1 MGLYFG
7 TDGLRGVVGTEL
19 SFDVAYKCGNA
30 LSSLKNSPTVV
41 IGRDTRVSGEYLT
54 LAVASGVL
62 SGGGHVIDLGVL
74 PTAGVAYL
82 TKKLGAAYGVVISA
96 SHNPKEYNGI
106 KVFDENGYKLGDKE
120 EERIERC
127 FIRNKINDFPHIGR
141 FKVEQNAYKKYE
153 DFLVSSSAHS
163 LEGLTIVLDG
173 ANGAACRIAPAVFR
187 KLGASVVASNCSDDG
202 MKINENCGA
211 LYPQTLARRMKR
223 YKADVGFA
231 FDGDSDRLMAVS
243 ADGRVIDGDM
253 ILYMLAKHFKA
264 KGKLNLDTVVG
275 TSHTNMAIEHALNR
289 VGINF
294 LRTDI
299 GDKYVL
305 AKLVEKGLSLGG
317 EQSGHIILKDLHST
331 GDGILTAIAVADMM
345 VESGK
350 SLSELFDVEL
360 YPQVNINLPVS
371 DKLKIMNSQILS
383 HEITHL
389 QGLLG
394 EKGRIMVRAS
404 GTEPKI
410 RIMVESEDK
419 ALNQE
424 YAEIL
429 VSAVK
434 KADEKI

>member
-1 MGLYFG
+1 
-7 TDGLRGVVGTEL
+7 
-19 SFDVAYKCGNA
+19 
-30 LSSLKNSPTVV
+30 
-41 IGRDTRVSGEYLT
+41 
-54 LAVASGVL
+54 
-62 SGGGHVIDLGVL
+62 
-74 PTAGVAYL
+74 
-82 TKKLGAAYGVVISA
+82 
-96 SHNPKEYNGI
+96 
-106 KVFDENGYKLGDKE
+106 
-120 EERIERC
+120 
-127 FIRNKINDFPHIGR
+127 
-141 FKVEQNAYKKYE
+141 
-153 DFLVSSSAHS
+153 
-163 LEGLTIVLDG
+163 
-173 ANGAACRIAPAVFR
+173 
-187 KLGASVVASNCSDDG
+187 
-202 MKINENCGA
+202 
-211 LYPQTLARRMKR
+211 
-223 YKADVGFA
+223 
-231 FDGDSDRLMAVS
+231 
-243 ADGRVIDGDM
+243 
-253 ILYMLAKHFKA
+253 
-264 KGKLNLDTVVG
+264 
-275 TSHTNMAIEHALNR
+275 MAIEHALNR